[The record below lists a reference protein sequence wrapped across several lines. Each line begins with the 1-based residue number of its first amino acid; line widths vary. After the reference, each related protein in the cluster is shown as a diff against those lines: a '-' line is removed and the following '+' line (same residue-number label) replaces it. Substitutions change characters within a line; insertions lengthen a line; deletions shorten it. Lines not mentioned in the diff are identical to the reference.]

1 MAIKSR
7 VFSGPIPKRVIN
19 AVVCIGMI
27 GVAALATAPA
37 AEANKKNRELRREN
51 RQLRRVVRHDRRDW
65 KRYRRNSYSNGRYSG
80 YRPLRPAYAYG
91 YGYRDGVRY
100 HRPSGFNVQIGF

>member
-7 VFSGPIPKRVIN
+7 VFSSLIQNRFIN

-27 GVAALATAPA
+27 GVASLATAPA
-37 AEANKKNRELRREN
+37 AEANKSNSELRHEN

-65 KRYRRNSYSNGRYSG
+65 SRYRRNSYSNGRYSG

>member
-7 VFSGPIPKRVIN
+7 VFSGPIQKRVIN

-27 GVAALATAPA
+27 GVTALATAPA
-37 AEANKKNRELRREN
+37 AEANKHNRELRHEN

-65 KRYRRNSYSNGRYSG
+65 RRYRRNSYSNGLYSG